1 MKDKLLAVV
10 LYMYG
15 LSLNSI
21 AKLFH
26 VSATAVL
33 KWVHKFAQETYEK
46 PKPGSAIVMEID
58 EIKKTNKLWI
68 WKAYCRDT
76 GQLVDWECGGRDA
89 KTFRRLMRRLSRWN
103 VDIYCVD
110 HWKVYPKEMPK
121 GCYFLQSKSETVGIE
136 RNNGRQR
143 HWFARFRRKSIVV
156 SKSKEMVDLTMS
168 LFARFHVNGNMNE
181 LISLFS

>member
-58 EIKKTNKLWI
+58 EMWHYLKEKP
-68 WKAYCRDT
+68 ASPVY
-76 GQLVDWECGGRDA
+76 GR
-89 KTFRRLMRRLSRWN
+89 L
-103 VDIYCVD
+103 
-110 HWKVYPKEMPK
+110 
-121 GCYFLQSKSETVGIE
+121 
-136 RNNGRQR
+136 
-143 HWFARFRRKSIVV
+143 IVV
-156 SKSKEMVDLTMS
+156 IPVNLWTGNVAVVMQRPSVD
-168 LFARFHVNGNMNE
+168 
-181 LISLFS
+181 